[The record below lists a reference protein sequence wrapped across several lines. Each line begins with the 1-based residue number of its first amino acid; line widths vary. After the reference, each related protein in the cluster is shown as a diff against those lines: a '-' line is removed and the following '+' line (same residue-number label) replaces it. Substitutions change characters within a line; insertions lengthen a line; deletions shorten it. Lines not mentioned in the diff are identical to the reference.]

1 MAQSLLPGDELPP
14 EGKLEILAGYP
25 VYVQRKKVKR
35 AKLIV
40 LPPEG
45 ALQFTAPPTDSL
57 EYLERFVAD
66 HAAWIEKHAGSLR
79 KNIGRPRHHYGSGE
93 IIRRLDAPLTLQV
106 VHGAGYHAQQD
117 GSRLILTVPENASEE
132 ARRRV
137 VEDWQRTELENV
149 LAPMAEHWESV
160 IGHKAGAWRILPMK
174 SLWGSCNR
182 ATQVVTI
189 NQRLAALPADY
200 LEYVVVHELCHFIE
214 PNHSKAFWQCVHS
227 CLPDWKQRRDGL
239 DQYWEDW
246 FGDLRE

>member
-14 EGKLEILAGYP
+14 AGKPETIAGYP
-25 VYVQRKKVKR
+25 VYVQRKRVKR
-35 AKLIV
+35 TKLTV

-45 ALQFTAPPTDSL
+45 ALQITAPLTASRD
-57 EYLERFVAD
+57 YLERFMAD

-79 KNIGRPRHHYGSGE
+79 KNAGRPRHHYASGE
-93 IIRRLDAPLTLQV
+93 IIRRLGAPLTLQV

-117 GSRLILTVPENASEE
+117 GSQLILTVPENASEE

-137 VEDWQRTELENV
+137 VEDWQRTELEKALV
-149 LAPMAEHWESV
+149 PMAEHWESV

-174 SLWGSCNR
+174 SQWGSCNR
-182 ATQVVTI
+182 ATQVITI
-189 NQRLAALPADY
+189 NQRLGALPADY

-214 PNHSKAFWQCVHS
+214 PNHSKAFWHCVHS

-239 DQYWEDW
+239 NNYWEDW
-246 FGDLRE
+246 FADLGE